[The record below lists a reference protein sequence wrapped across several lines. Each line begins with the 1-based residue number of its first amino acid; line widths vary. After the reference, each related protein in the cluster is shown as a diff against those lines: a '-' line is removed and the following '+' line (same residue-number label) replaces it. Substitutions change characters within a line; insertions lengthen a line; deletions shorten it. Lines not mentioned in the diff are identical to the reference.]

1 MKPGADQGRQDRVT
15 CEGGCHCGAVRFRL
29 RLPKRVEVRRCT
41 CSICRMT
48 GYEHLTVGR
57 EHFELRSG
65 QDALEEYRFNT
76 GVARHLFCRHCGI
89 KSFYVPRSHP
99 HAYSVHLGCVEL
111 PDAVTVSW
119 GTIDGANWEDQV
131 GDFDDME
138 N

>member
-1 MKPGADQGRQDRVT
+1 
-15 CEGGCHCGAVRFRL
+15 
-29 RLPKRVEVRRCT
+29 
-41 CSICRMT
+41 MT